1 MIAASFSSSRE
12 STFKRKARKEKSEF
26 LVAVR
31 KLVRPLHFAAFHL
44 HLPMM
49 SSLFVQAE
57 YKKYNAST
65 YISVN

>member
-31 KLVRPLHFAAFHL
+31 KHFALHFAAFHL
-44 HLPMM
+44 HLPM